1 MTNNNTKILD
11 LTNRF
16 PSWENIGENV
26 SKCKTLDDVIS
37 KAGLDYTVE
46 KKNLT
51 VAGTDIIIP
60 NKMVTV
66 NSLTN
71 HPFGVVSD
79 KYQIVQ
85 NADAFDFVNY
95 INGDLEFV
103 KAGQTETG
111 MVYIIAK
118 LPDQYVIDDKF
129 TPYVIFRNS
138 FNGRYPIQAAICPL
152 RIVCQNQFTMAFK
165 NADNTVS
172 IRHSRNA
179 EVKMREAQEVLR
191 QTANHMNTLSDMA
204 EKYAVEKITDVQ
216 FADILNQFIPLNTE
230 EMTPRQI
237 TGAETDRM
245 NFMTAYNADDN
256 ANYRGTKWGVLNAF
270 ADFQTHRPSLRQTS
284 KGDENRFMS
293 VSFDP
298 VAMYN
303 FINIVNRAA

>member
-1 MTNNNTKILD
+1 MNETKILD
-11 LTNRF
+11 LTNRT
-16 PSWENIGENV
+16 PSWESIGTDV
-26 SKCKTLDDVIS
+26 SESTTLDSVIAR
-37 KAGLDYTVE
+37 AGLDYEVE
-46 KKNLT
+46 KRPIT

-60 NKMVTV
+60 DKMVTI
-66 NSLTN
+66 NTATGT
-71 HPFGVVSD
+71 PFGVVSP

-95 INGDLEFV
+95 INGDLQFV

-118 LPDQYVIDDKF
+118 LPEQYVIDDKF

-191 QTANHMNTLSDMA
+191 QTADHMNTLTTMA
-204 EKYAVEKITDVQ
+204 EQYATERITDVQ
-216 FADILNQFIPLNTE
+216 FSSILNQFLPINAD
-230 EMTPRQI
+230 EMSPRQI

-245 NFMTAYNADDN
+245 SFMAAYNADDN

-270 ADFQTHRPSLRQTS
+270 ADYQTHKPNLRQTAKS
-284 KGDENRFMS
+284 NENRFVS

-298 VAMYN
+298 LAMHQ
-303 FINIVNRAA
+303 FMQIVNRVAA